1 MRCNNLIRNR
11 LLLKSRLTK
20 QVDFDVQLLA
30 TTSLDQQLLN
40 RIAEIVDLRMGEPDF
55 DVNALA
61 RELNM
66 GRSSFFIKVKNL
78 TGMTPSEFIQN
89 RRINRAATL
98 LQERPDLLVNEISD
112 RLGFASTI
120 YFSRCFKAKFGEYR
134 LPNSG
139 RKSSR
144 N

>member
-11 LLLKSRLTK
+11 LLLKSQLTK

-40 RIAEIVDLRMGEPDF
+40 RIVEIVDQRLGEPDF

-66 GRSSFFIKVKNL
+66 GRSSFFTKVKNL
-78 TGMTPSEFIQN
+78 TGMTPSEFMQN
-89 RRINRAATL
+89 QRINRAATL
-98 LQERPDLLVNEISD
+98 LREQPDLLVNEISD
-112 RLGFASTI
+112 RLGFSSTV
-120 YFSRCFKAKFGEYR
+120 YFSRCFKAKFGVS
-134 LPNSG
+134 PAQF
-139 RKSSR
+139 RKKEQ
-144 N
+144 

>member
-98 LQERPDLLVNEISD
+98 LQERSDL
-112 RLGFASTI
+112 F
-120 YFSRCFKAKFGEYR
+120 
-134 LPNSG
+134 
-139 RKSSR
+139 RKKEQ
-144 N
+144 